1 MTVTHMRTL
10 GTVLLTAARKRSPLD
25 LDSLREREREKERK
39 KDRDRDRETLW
50 AFSRLEIGARDIIDN
65 MNYHIILSCEYI

>member
-10 GTVLLTAARKRSPLD
+10 GTVLLTAARKRSLLG
-25 LDSLREREREKERK
+25 LDSLREREKERK